1 MKLKLIEFGKTNAQ
15 GRKRY
20 KKKLKAKS
28 PKTPKGILATKED
41 RDKVKTSIQVVQEGR
56 KWINTGT
63 NLARMF
69 R

>member
-1 MKLKLIEFGKTNAQ
+1 MIFLGNIEFSKTNAQ

-20 KKKLKAKS
+20 KKKLK

-41 RDKVKTSIQVVQEGR
+41 RDKVKTGIQVVQEGR
-56 KWINTGT
+56 KWINTGA

>member
-1 MKLKLIEFGKTNAQ
+1 MRFIEFSKTNAE

-20 KKKLKAKS
+20 KRKLR
-28 PKTPKGILATKED
+28 PKTKQSSGLLNTKED

-56 KWINTGT
+56 KWLNTGI
-63 NLARMF
+63 NLKRVF

>member
-1 MKLKLIEFGKTNAQ
+1 MYFNFPGQIEFSKTNAQ

-20 KKKLKAKS
+20 KKKLK
-28 PKTPKGILATKED
+28 PKGMLATKED

-69 R
+69 K